1 MKKLFLLI
9 LTAFFVFGCSK
20 ESQKTSQEDNINRTP
35 HNLTTN
41 DLYSMKRLSEMQL
54 SPDGSW
60 IIYTVATPSIKDNKL
75 TRDIWATS
83 IDGNK
88 NLQITSDGANEMS
101 PIFSPDGKK
110 IAYLSNKSGSFQVY
124 IQDFPKGNPKRLT
137 NLSEGVSNILWSPD
151 GKYISFT
158 SEVKMLQ
165 TINDEYPEY
174 PKANMLYFTD
184 LPVRHW
190 DEWVDD
196 KLSHLFVVPAD
207 GSFEPVDLMK
217 NDTVDTPLAPFGGSE
232 ELGWSPDGKIIA
244 YTARINNDFVWNT
257 NSDIFLVK
265 IESNGKN
272 INYVREN
279 ITESLPGYDK
289 HPSFSPDGNWIAFLS
304 QERNGFESD
313 RVRLMLYNRQE
324 KSTFELTNG
333 FDQWIEEFVWSPDSK
348 KIYATATD
356 SGVVSLFEFDIQ
368 AKSNKRIARGQW
380 DYGHG
385 LAITPDSKYLVV
397 GKTNFNNP
405 LDFYRL
411 DLTTGEEL
419 KLTKF
424 NDERLK
430 YINPVKFE
438 ARWFTALDGK
448 KIHAWIIYPP
458 DFDPTKQYPVITY
471 CQGGPQSMISQNYH
485 YRWNFGIYAANG
497 YIVLAA
503 NRRGVPGFGQAWN
516 DAISKDWGGM
526 AMNDLLAATDQF
538 SKEPFVLPKGK
549 SAIGASAGGY
559 AAYWLAGNHKGRFS
573 AFVAHNGVFD
583 VISKYGSTEELFF
596 PNWEFGGPY
605 WIKQHRE
612 NMEKNSPHNYVQNW
626 DTPILISVGMNDF
639 RVPYTQGLE
648 AFTAARGQN
657 IPAELIVF
665 PNETHFISRPQEY
678 IIWQDKV
685 IKFLDKYTK
694 NNN

>member
-9 LTAFFVFGCSK
+9 FATFLIYGCSK
-20 ESQKTSQEDNINRTP
+20 ESEKISQEDNINRKP
-35 HNLTTN
+35 HNLSTI

-54 SPDGSW
+54 SPDGKW
-60 IIYTVATPSIKDNKL
+60 IVYTVATPSIPDNKL
-75 TRDIWATS
+75 FRDIWATS
-83 IDGNK
+83 IDGNE
-88 NLQITSDGANEMS
+88 NLQITSDQGNEMS
-101 PIFSPDGKK
+101 PVFSPDGKK
-110 IAYLSNKSGSFQVY
+110 IAYLSNKSGSYQVY
-124 IQDFPKGNPKRLT
+124 IQDFPKGTPKQLT
-137 NLSEGVSNILWSPD
+137 SLPEGVSNILWSPD

-165 TINDEYPEY
+165 TIKDEYPDY
-174 PKANMLYFTD
+174 PKANVLHYTD

-196 KLSHLFVVPAD
+196 KLSHLFVVPVD
-207 GSFEPVDLMK
+207 GSIEPVDLMN
-217 NDTVDTPLAPFGGSE
+217 NDTVDTPLKPFGGSE

-244 YTARINNDFVWNT
+244 YTARINNDFVRNT

-265 IESNGKN
+265 LDIKDKSVNFS
-272 INYVREN
+272 REN
-279 ITESLPGYDK
+279 ITEHLPGYDK

-313 RVRLMLYNRQE
+313 RVRLMLYNRQD
-324 KSTFELTNG
+324 KSIFELTNG

-368 AKSNKRIARGQW
+368 AKSNKRIARGNW

-385 LAITPDSKYLVV
+385 LAVTPDGKYLVV

-411 DLTTGEEL
+411 DLSSGEEL

-430 YINPVKFE
+430 YINPAKFE
-438 ARWFTALDGK
+438 ERWFTALDGK

-526 AMNDLLAATDQF
+526 PMNDLLAATDQF
-538 SKEPFVLPKGK
+538 GKEPFVLSKGK
-549 SAIGASAGGY
+549 AAIGASAGGY

-605 WIKQHRE
+605 WIKQHRD
-612 NMEKNSPHNYVQNW
+612 NMEKNSPHNYVQYW
-626 DTPILISVGMNDF
+626 DTPILISIGMNDF

-648 AFTAARGQN
+648 AFTAARSRD

-665 PNETHFISRPQEY
+665 PNETHFISGLQEY

-694 NNN
+694 NKN